1 MQDLDVHPHR
11 AVRGGQ
17 SAPDNARRTSRLH
30 AFIETE
36 TAEKLPWATTPA
48 KRSFE
53 RFPAMEDYAGLMQD
67 YQDSMV

>member
-1 MQDLDVHPHR
+1 MFTRIERFGMVNLRPTMLDEHR
-11 AVRGGQ
+11 DYT
-17 SAPDNARRTSRLH
+17 PC
-30 AFIETE
+30 IETE

-67 YQDSMV
+67 YQDSMA

>member
-1 MQDLDVHPHR
+1 MFTRIEQFGVVNLRPTTLDEHR
-11 AVRGGQ
+11 DYT
-17 SAPDNARRTSRLH
+17 P
-30 AFIETE
+30 FIETE

>member
-1 MQDLDVHPHR
+1 MFTRIEQFGVVNLRPTMLDEHR
-11 AVRGGQ
+11 DYT
-17 SAPDNARRTSRLH
+17 P
-30 AFIETE
+30 FIETE